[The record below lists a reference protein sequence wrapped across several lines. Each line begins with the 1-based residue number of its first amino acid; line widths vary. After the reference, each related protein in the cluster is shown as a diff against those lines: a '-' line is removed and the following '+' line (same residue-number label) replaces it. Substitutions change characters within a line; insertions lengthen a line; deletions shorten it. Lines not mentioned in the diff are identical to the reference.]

1 MGGGGGGV
9 VREKWMGFRDIYE
22 QKCAGFGSRLA
33 MVQKKE
39 LANVTPRFLACLLL
53 TKTGKSCK
61 KARFGVGEL
70 SSELLTLRFFV
81 AESWVRV

>member
-39 LANVTPRFLACLLL
+39 LANVTPRFLAEAGHCLCRC
-53 TKTGKSCK
+53 TY
-61 KARFGVGEL
+61 RI
-70 SSELLTLRFFV
+70 
-81 AESWVRV
+81 